1 MRKTFTKSSPAMM
14 ASAEMAWK
22 LSATTL
28 TAATILSDL
37 RPAFHL
43 SCADGSWSEQFG
55 KKSAAYQFRS

>member
-1 MRKTFTKSSPAMM
+1 MM

-28 TAATILSDL
+28 TAAATTILSDL

-43 SCADGSWSEQFG
+43 ARADGSWPQQFG
-55 KKSAAYQFRS
+55 KKPPPY